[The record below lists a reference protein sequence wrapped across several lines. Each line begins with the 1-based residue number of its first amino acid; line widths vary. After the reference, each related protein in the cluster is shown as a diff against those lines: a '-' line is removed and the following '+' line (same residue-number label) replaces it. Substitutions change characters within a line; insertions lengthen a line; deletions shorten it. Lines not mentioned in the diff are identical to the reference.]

1 MNLKRVRRRDDH
13 RKAVLAQ
20 LSIQAQQMAS
30 MPTFKE
36 VTSKDVESFSSYSSP
51 VVVAARQ
58 RHQTTINEL
67 KKPWWANINKDQ
79 DELGCDSWSHKTSS
93 NSAEYISNEQFKQF

>member
-1 MNLKRVRRRDDH
+1 
-13 RKAVLAQ
+13 
-20 LSIQAQQMAS
+20 MAS

-36 VTSKDVESFSSYSSP
+36 VTLKDVESFSSYSSP

-93 NSAEYISNEQFKQF
+93 NSAEYISNEKFKQF